1 MQHSGVGRYVLVG
14 ATAALVAAA
23 PAAAA
28 AGRAGPPAQ
37 PARAQA
43 NAASFGATVSGDGRF
58 VAFSSDASNLVPG
71 DSNHA
76 TDVFVRDVR
85 DGTTRRLS
93 VGPGGRQADGSSGN
107 AVISRDGR
115 VVAFT
120 SGAANL
126 VPGDTNGVVDIFVRD
141 RVAGVTRRVGSG
153 DTAGYAGDQLAI
165 SGNGRFVMFR
175 SAASNLV
182 PGDDNGIPDVFV
194 RDLEVHRTSRVS
206 VGVTWPGIV
215 NYRGGTISA
224 DGHFAAF
231 VADAA
236 LPPFCMY
243 CPPANSGVYRR
254 DLTAGTTA
262 EAVPPES
269 QGYAYTESAAIS
281 ADGQHVAYTRMW
293 FLHPSVYYALG
304 VRDLVTGTGDDA
316 SQPISGYFP
325 EGRFVGPSLNA
336 DGRTVLFRSDAGN
349 LVPNDTNQ
357 APDVFLRDLGT
368 GVTTRISVDGQGGQL
383 AAGATEGNLSA
394 GNGYA
399 AFVTT
404 APGVVPGDTNG
415 VGDVFLRD
423 FHAGTVRRVSVG

>member
-1 MQHSGVGRYVLVG
+1 LVG
-14 ATAALVAAA
+14 GTAALMAAA
-23 PAAAA
+23 PVAAA
-28 AGRAGPPAQ
+28 AGRAGAPAQ
-37 PARAQA
+37 PARAQG
-43 NAASFGATVSGDGRF
+43 NGASFGATVSGDGRF

-76 TDVFVRDVR
+76 TDVFVRDVWN
-85 DGTTRRLS
+85 GTTRRLS

-107 AVISRDGR
+107 AEISQDGR

-120 SGAANL
+120 SAAANL
-126 VPGDTNGVVDIFVRD
+126 APGDTNGVVDIFVRD
-141 RVAGVTRRVGSG
+141 RVRGVTRRVGSG
-153 DTAGYAGDQLAI
+153 AAAGYAAPDQLAI

-194 RDLEVHRTSRVS
+194 HDLEIHRTSRVS

-215 NYRGGTISA
+215 GYHDATISA

-231 VADAA
+231 VTDTN

-254 DLTAGTTA
+254 DLSAETTT
-262 EAVPPES
+262 EVVLPQS
-269 QGYAYTESAAIS
+269 QGYAYTATTAIS
-281 ADGQHVAYTRMW
+281 ADGQHVAYNRLW
-293 FLHPSVYYALG
+293 IFHPTAAYALL
-304 VRDLVTGTGDDA
+304 VRDMATGAVHDA

-325 EGRFVGPSLNA
+325 EGPFVGPSLNA
-336 DGRTVLFRSDAGN
+336 DGGTVLFRSGAGN

-357 APDVFLRDLGT
+357 AQDVFVRDLGT

-383 AAGATEGNLSA
+383 AAGATEGILSA

-423 FHAGTVRRVSVG
+423 LHAGTVQRVSLG